1 MPEPS
6 LFALPGS
13 SRGSRAGAFVLSL
26 GVHGA
31 VVALLTTA
39 SQHGWLDV
47 KPVHAQRALL
57 REHKI
62 LWYTPTA
69 ELPPVEPLET
79 PAEPAPDRDRRSD
92 VIRPQRIEARSPSP
106 ESRRQMV
113 LQAPPQLRLERDVL
127 SANVLAWNPTAP
139 VAPKPSFQLPEPKA
153 PQPRTLAEEAEA
165 PQVTAAAPRPAA
177 PLAIEPA
184 RWSAPPFRMPAPEP
198 RRPTAQP
205 LVAEAPSVAAA
216 APGLIAPV
224 AIEPAQLPR
233 FQLSAG
239 APPPARPGELSTP
252 APQVATSATPVAAP
266 LGIAPAR
273 LPERPRFEMPA
284 GRNGGQPP
292 PRRELA
298 MAAPDVPA
306 QPAPATVIVGLDPT
320 PQPAPPPPG
329 NRSAQFSAGP
339 EAGSGSEAPVVVAR
353 AAVRVPN
360 LSIAPAPGPTMTRP
374 PLAGVNPAE
383 FRRQLLAPLAAS
395 RALAASATTPAD
407 TTGVLQGS
415 TVYSMAV
422 DMPNITS
429 YDGSWIVR
437 FTEVGGSSPDDLLT
451 APVPLRKVDPK
462 YNAAAAAEKVEGKVL
477 LYAVIRRDGRVD
489 QVRLVQGVD
498 ERLDTSAVEAFS
510 KWQFQ
515 PGTKNGAPVDLEAVV
530 QIPFRAGPRASR

>member
-6 LFALPGS
+6 LFALPCS
-13 SRGSRAGAFVLSL
+13 SRGSRAWAFVTSL

-31 VVALLTTA
+31 AVALLTTA
-39 SQHGWLDV
+39 SQQGWLDV
-47 KPVHAQRALL
+47 KPIQSQRALV

-62 LWYTPTA
+62 IWYNPTA
-69 ELPPVEPLET
+69 ELPPVEPLEA
-79 PAEPAPDRDRRSD
+79 PAETERDQDHRSE
-92 VIRPQRIEARSPSP
+92 VIHPQRIEARSPSP

-113 LQAPPQLRLERDVL
+113 LQAPPKLRLERDVL
-127 SANVLAWNPTAP
+127 SANVLAWNPPAP
-139 VAPKPSFQLPEPKA
+139 VAPRPSFQLPEPKA
-153 PQPRTLAEEAEA
+153 PQPRTLPDEA
-165 PQVTAAAPRPAA
+165 PQVATAAPRPTA
-177 PLAIEPA
+177 PLGIEPA
-184 RWSAPPFRMPAPEP
+184 KWSAPQFRMPAQEP
-198 RRPTAQP
+198 RGPAAEP
-205 LVAEAPSVAAA
+205 LVAEAPSVSAA

-224 AIEPAQLPR
+224 AIEPARLPR
-233 FQLSAG
+233 FQLPAG
-239 APPPARPGELSTP
+239 ARLPARPGELSTP
-252 APQVATSATPVAAP
+252 APAVATSATSVAAP

-284 GRNGGQPP
+284 GGSGQPP

-298 MAAPDVPA
+298 MAAPDVQA
-306 QPAPATVIVGLDPT
+306 QAAPATVIVGLDLA
-320 PQPAPPPPG
+320 PQLAPPPPG

-339 EAGSGSEAPVVVAR
+339 EVGSGSEAPGIVAR
-353 AAVRVPN
+353 ATVRVPN
-360 LSIAPAPGPTMTRP
+360 LSIAPAPAPTLTRP
-374 PLAGVNPAE
+374 PLPGVNPAE

-395 RALAASATTPAD
+395 RSLAPSASTSIG
-407 TTGVLQGS
+407 TTGILQGS

-498 ERLDTSAVEAFS
+498 ERLNTSAVEAFS